1 VCLCVCVCV
10 CVCVCTFVCLCVCVS
25 RCMYVC
31 ESECAHVCVCVCGAF
46 NRVVR
51 CYVHVPIIRVEQ
63 RKASHT
69 NMSTHLQIQPNAL
82 NNTIVNEHVCQG
94 MAIVVDHRA
103 TLGKGTGKCILL
115 VCHRWELLAQPC
127 VQRPRPCVCKFLQV
141 HAM

>member
-1 VCLCVCVCV
+1 
-10 CVCVCTFVCLCVCVS
+10 
-25 RCMYVC
+25 M
-31 ESECAHVCVCVCGAF
+31 
-46 NRVVR
+46 R
-51 CYVHVPIIRVEQ
+51 CYVHVPIIGVEQ
-63 RKASHT
+63 QGLAYKYVHT
-69 NMSTHLQIQPNAL
+69 PANSANAL
-82 NNTIVNEHVCQG
+82 NSTIVNEHVCQG